1 MKNKNTAYFILIS
14 QSRRDAKKNDL
25 RKTKLCGLATLPE

>member
-14 QSRRDAKKNDL
+14 QSRGAKKNDL
-25 RKTKLCGLATLPE
+25 RKTKLCGLAPLQE